1 MREAIADRVNDLDV
15 TEPSDVADKAAQD
28 LSNNSVIGWFMGRCE
43 IGPRALGNR
52 SILSN
57 PIKGENWKR
66 VNSIK
71 SREEWRP
78 FAPAVLEEEAHN
90 WFSGAPLPSPYMLFT
105 ANVKKPKDIPA
116 VTHVDGSARI
126 QTVSRNL
133 GLFRQ
138 VLEDF
143 HKYTGTPIVLNTS
156 FNGPGEP
163 IIDRL
168 KEAIDLF
175 LIPI

>member
-1 MREAIADRVNDLDV
+1 
-15 TEPSDVADKAAQD
+15 
-28 LSNNSVIGWFMGRCE
+28 
-43 IGPRALGNR
+43 
-52 SILSN
+52 
-57 PIKGENWKR
+57 
-66 VNSIK
+66 
-71 SREEWRP
+71 
-78 FAPAVLEEEAHN
+78 
-90 WFSGAPLPSPYMLFT
+90 MLFT

-126 QTVSRNL
+126 QTVSKNL

-163 IIDRL
+163 IVDRP

-175 LIPI
+175 LKTDLDVLYLSGLRIRKKEYVA